1 VGGYP
6 PTARGDH
13 FSYQAIVFYIRLR
26 ANDLFGP
33 DRLYNAIAAIF
44 SVEFDFSGRHNPIL
58 AEFQNGCRNNNTTTD
73 RARVEI
79 L

>member
-26 ANDLFGP
+26 ANGLFGP

-44 SVEFDFSGRHNPIL
+44 SVEFDFPVGTIQSLLNSERLSQQQYH
-58 AEFQNGCRNNNTTTD
+58 D
-73 RARVEI
+73 
-79 L
+79 